1 MQANE
6 VHVPV
11 IIRASPNQPAEN
23 SCARARARAPQIHNP
38 GELRL
43 SASRPFDRARKIPGT
58 RPTKWHVAPAKIE
71 LETLNVVSTVP
82 SHLPVR
88 PALMPGR
95 CSLRAGPPPTSPP
108 PLLPPLPCS
117 PSENVGCR
125 GSRGSRNFHANEAG
139 PSELTTAY
147 LAARPRNRF
156 VRVSDKI
163 TAPAYR

>member
-1 MQANE
+1 MRANE
-6 VHVPV
+6 LLGRRLTRRKFPRIEIHDPRGNYVY
-11 IIRASPNQPAEN
+11 
-23 SCARARARAPQIHNP
+23 ARYGRWIAREKYRGRDQQ
-38 GELRL
+38 
-43 SASRPFDRARKIPGT
+43 SGT
-58 RPTKWHVAPAKIE
+58 LPAKIE
-71 LETLNVVSTVP
+71 LETLNIASTVP

-95 CSLRAGPPPTSPP
+95 CSLRAGSPLSP
-108 PLLPPLPCS
+108 SLPCS

-147 LAARPRNRF
+147 LAARLRNRF